1 FQSFVR
7 SSQQM
12 EVWVAMEGMEKRE
25 EMEVKGE
32 RVVMVVQAVMA
43 NLVAVL
49 LFLRPV
55 VFANGMHR
63 HKLIFLLLLTDL
75 SAM

>member
-1 FQSFVR
+1 
-7 SSQQM
+7 M